1 MSSYAIVLEGRDA
14 GEVSG
19 REGQSKRTC
28 NLRSGN
34 DTTGEEDDDYDV
46 LRINA
51 MASVRHGE
59 RKDHRSTIA
68 IFITAFIIHTHILCI
83 NNWQTCTHILETSN

>member
-1 MSSYAIVLEGRDA
+1 MSSYTVVLEGRVA
-14 GEVSG
+14 GELSG

-59 RKDHRSTIA
+59 RSQLR
-68 IFITAFIIHTHILCI
+68 FLLPLLLYTHIFFA
-83 NNWQTCTHILETSN
+83 

>member
-1 MSSYAIVLEGRDA
+1 MSSYTVVLEGRVA
-14 GEVSG
+14 GELSG

-59 RKDHRSTIA
+59 RKRPPDLQLR
-68 IFITAFIIHTHILCI
+68 FLLPLLLYTHIFFA
-83 NNWQTCTHILETSN
+83 